1 MTWTTFVVAVLLGV
15 TGANSR
21 ISSVSHT
28 VIINNAP
35 YYLPA
40 EPLVTLG
47 PDALNITGD
56 ALPFALLTDFT
67 DDSSVRS
74 SVESW
79 EIIDDV
85 FNKEFLNSE

>member
-1 MTWTTFVVAVLLGV
+1 MTLVAFAVAVLLGV

-21 ISSVSHT
+21 ISSVSRT
-28 VIINNAP
+28 VIINDVP

-40 EPLVTLG
+40 EPLLTLV
-47 PDALNITGD
+47 PDVLNVTGD
-56 ALPFALLTDFT
+56 VLPFTLLTDFT
-67 DDSSVRS
+67 DESSVRS

-79 EIIDDV
+79 ETIDDV